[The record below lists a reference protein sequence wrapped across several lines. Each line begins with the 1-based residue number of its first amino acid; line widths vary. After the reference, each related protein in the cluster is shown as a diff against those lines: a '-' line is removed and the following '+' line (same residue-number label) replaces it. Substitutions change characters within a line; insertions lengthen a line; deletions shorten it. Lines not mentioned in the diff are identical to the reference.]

1 MSNKLTYQQKMNMS
15 LDDIIQYR
23 YSFDK
28 EYREEYENELNKE
41 LEEYFTIEE
50 TPSSVLVNNKIS
62 SKDVVSKSKNKV
74 SRIFLENSRL
84 KRRNRLLCSMIIA
97 LFLIT
102 FVYDLAVFI
111 IIQPFLKYPQYPQ
124 YSEYNFRACR
134 HYSDLT

>member
-1 MSNKLTYQQKMNMS
+1 MSNKLTCQQKMNMS

-23 YSFDK
+23 YTFDK

-50 TPSSVLVNNKIS
+50 TPSSILVNNKIS

-134 HYSDLT
+134 HYSDMT

>member
-1 MSNKLTYQQKMNMS
+1 MSNKLTCQQKMNMS

-23 YSFDK
+23 YTFDK

-134 HYSDLT
+134 HYSDMT

>member
-23 YSFDK
+23 YTFDK

-62 SKDVVSKSKNKV
+62 SKNVVSKSKNKV

-134 HYSDLT
+134 HYSDMT

>member
-1 MSNKLTYQQKMNMS
+1 MSNKLTCQQKMNMS

-23 YSFDK
+23 YTFDK

-41 LEEYFTIEE
+41 LKEYFTIEE

-134 HYSDLT
+134 HYSDMT